1 MSESLR
7 LSIRVGHDMEAHL
20 TDGAGDLL
28 APPRQ
33 LGTTGSGVFPLPPDA
48 ERGPGDALP
57 AEDELTRALQAIVT
71 RQLREGPGAHVF
83 ARYLFDT
90 LIGAVW
96 WAAIRDRAWGAGATE
111 LALCW
116 PADLHVMGRLPW
128 ELSRADEGF
137 LAELSEPRVAITRMV
152 AGARAAPRAIDHPLR
167 VLFVI
172 GSPATDRDIRPG
184 AEYFGLLRTL
194 HARGHAA
201 QTRVRDRVTP
211 DILEREVAS
220 FRPDVVHFVCHGTP
234 DPAGHGTFLEL
245 YDPQTGGR
253 ARHSAALLIECLQAG
268 RRPPPIVLL
277 SACHSGAPLTADRT
291 APLAAELVAGGIP
304 IVVGMAGRISDLACR
319 LFTRRFATALA
330 LGEPLVEATA
340 AARREVL
347 IGVDPARQDL
357 DWALPGV
364 FVSEAVPPG
373 HATASPASDETAAL
387 IEHWLRRDDVR
398 RMPRRSP
405 AADRMPAY
413 CGRDA
418 VFDAY
423 YGMLSPRG
431 NAVLVLHADSEPEK
445 LGKTRTLAQLTAQAV
460 RDGHV
465 PLPLLVE
472 DEDQDWRGPE
482 TLDELAERLLQSM
495 RYTRELY
502 DLGDEVPSQLDLVL
516 GQGTESENSVTREKL
531 NFRTPSPL
539 DPRLD
544 PVVARE
550 LERGRRADALRRALA
565 MDLGRLRDDARARHP
580 FIAAAGGEVMILLD
594 EVHRYGADVIAALAR
609 TWLKASGLGATDH
622 RVLVVL
628 AFSRAQAPAALAD
641 LVDPRQ
647 RPSWATPVV
656 LSPFAEDDNA
666 DMQVYEHV
674 LLHPFLPEDEY
685 LRVPWTLDYDVGDEA
700 QVKFMID
707 SFRRYLR
714 GCPAYFYEYLSLLVH
729 FGREQSF
736 VRPAS
741 DEDLL
746 AALRQP

>member
-1 MSESLR
+1 MSEPLR
-7 LSIRVGHDMEAHL
+7 LCIRVGHDLEANL
-20 TDGAGDLL
+20 SDAAGNLL

-33 LGTTGSGVFPLPPDA
+33 LGMTASGAFPLPPAA
-48 ERGPGDALP
+48 ELEPGDALP
-57 AEDELTRALQAIVT
+57 SEDELGQALRAIVT
-71 RQLREGPGAHVF
+71 RQLRQGPGAHGF
-83 ARYLFDT
+83 ARYLFRT
-90 LIGAVW
+90 LIGAAW
-96 WAAIRDRAWGAGATE
+96 WAAIRDRAWGAEAAE

-128 ELSRADEGF
+128 ELARAGDGF
-137 LAELSEPRVAITRMV
+137 LAELAEPRVAVTRMV

-253 ARHSAALLIECLQAG
+253 ARHSAARLIECLQAG
-268 RRPPPIVLL
+268 GTRPPIVLL

-319 LFTRRFATALA
+319 LFTRRFAAALVD
-330 LGEPLVEATA
+330 GEPLVAAAA

-364 FVSEAVPPG
+364 FVSEAVAPG
-373 HATASPASDETAAL
+373 YATASPATDETAAL
-387 IEHWLRRDDVR
+387 TMALIDKWLRRDDVR

-405 AADRMPAY
+405 TDDRLPAF

-423 YGMLSPRG
+423 YEMLSPRG
-431 NAVLVLHADSEPEK
+431 NAVLVVHADSEPER
-445 LGKTRTLAQLTAQAV
+445 LGKTRTLAQLVAQAV

-482 TLDELAERLLQSM
+482 SLDELAERLLESI

-502 DLGDEVPSQLDLVL
+502 ELGDETPGQLDLVL
-516 GQGTESENSVTREKL
+516 GPVLGQGTAPAVE
-531 NFRTPSPL
+531 
-539 DPRLD
+539 PRLD
-544 PVVARE
+544 PVIARE

-628 AFSRAQAPAALAD
+628 AFSRAQAPGALAD

-656 LSPFAEDDNA
+656 LSPFAEEGDA

-685 LRVPWTLDYDVGDEA
+685 LRVPWTLDYEVGDEA